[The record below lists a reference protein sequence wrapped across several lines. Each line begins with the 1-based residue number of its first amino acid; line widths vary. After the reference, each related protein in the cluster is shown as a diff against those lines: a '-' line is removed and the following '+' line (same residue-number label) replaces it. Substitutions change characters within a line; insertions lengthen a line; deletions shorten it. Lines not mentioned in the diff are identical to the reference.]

1 MADDRP
7 ARIENRSLMLL
18 KNQMRL
24 EALAAKKSELYA
36 GYLQDPEL
44 KSRAQQL
51 ALHHRDNVDSLLGYL
66 SGLK

>member
-1 MADDRP
+1 MADEHLSIE
-7 ARIENRSLMLL
+7 ARNLMLL

-36 GYLQDPEL
+36 GYFQDPEL

-51 ALHHRDNVDSLLGYL
+51 AIHHRDNLAGLITYL
-66 SGLK
+66 DGLR